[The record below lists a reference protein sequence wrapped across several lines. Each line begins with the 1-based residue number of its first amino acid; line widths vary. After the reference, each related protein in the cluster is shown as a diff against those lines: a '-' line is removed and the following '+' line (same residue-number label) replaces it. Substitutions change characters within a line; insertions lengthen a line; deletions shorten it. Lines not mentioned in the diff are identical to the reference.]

1 MGLVS
6 NTVWDVLE
14 GIVRLAPG
22 RCRRSLANRFRDPF
36 EDLFEDRIPEWTL
49 SDSRACA
56 RITEDKGRRG
66 EALDDQELDSF
77 LTEDKGRR
85 GEALDDQELDSFL
98 AAGALARGSAVVTRN
113 TGEFRNTGLVTVE
126 TWTAGAR

>member
-77 LTEDKGRR
+77 L
-85 GEALDDQELDSFL
+85 

-126 TWTAGAR
+126 TWTAGA